1 MARICEA
8 ATLLSAPAL
17 ADTVMI
23 VVPFAAGGPVD
34 QLARVPVH
42 GHFPA
47 MAPRKAQG
55 HQFSRKIFG

>member
-1 MARICEA
+1 MARIYEA

-42 GHFPA
+42 GHS
-47 MAPRKAQG
+47 PRDGTQKG
-55 HQFSRKIFG
+55 PGPSIL